1 MMYNRSYRAGY
12 TRAISMVYHRSHR
25 AGHIRAINMVYH
37 RSHRVGYIMLI
48 WNRLRL
54 FCVCFNVAG
63 LTQAMQRKCIGPI
76 VAGLTQAMQ
85 RNCKGGEC
93 CRLDP
98 SDATELSSDRLV
110 ENIATREP

>member
-37 RSHRVGYIMLI
+37 RSHRIGYIMLI
-48 WNRLRL
+48 GNRPT
-54 FCVCFNVAG
+54 FVCLFNVAG

-85 RNCKGGEC
+85 RNC
-93 CRLDP
+93 L
-98 SDATELSSDRLV
+98 ATDWWKTLRH
-110 ENIATREP
+110 ARAAA